1 MQKTFDCHQ
10 KTYFEVEDQFEN
22 WLLVHQDQRPL
33 HVITG
38 RSDKMKS
45 LVMKEIKKHEFQ
57 ISEWHYNPGLI
68 IVL

>member
-10 KTYFEVEDQFEN
+10 KTYLEVEDQFEN
-22 WLLVHQDQRPL
+22 WLLVNQHDRPL

-57 ISEWHYNPGLI
+57 VSEWHYNPGLI
-68 IVL
+68 IVI

>member
-22 WLLVHQDQRPL
+22 WLLTYQDQRPL

-38 RSDKMKS
+38 RSQKMKDIV
-45 LVMKEIKKHEFQ
+45 LKEIHKHEFQ

-68 IVL
+68 IIL

>member
-1 MQKTFDCHQ
+1 MQKTFDCHK
-10 KTYFEVEDQFEN
+10 KTYLEVQDQFEN
-22 WLLVHQDQRPL
+22 WLLTNQNDRPL

-38 RSDKMKS
+38 KSKQMKD
-45 LVMKEIKKHEFQ
+45 LVIKEIKKYEFQ